1 MKLGIMC
8 SSISNGAGGMFGAMV
23 GQNLAIARVYKPEI
37 QIFGLEDERSSSDL
51 ALWKNLNA
59 QTYPI
64 AGPRKF
70 AFSPQLLPALLN
82 ANLDLLH
89 VHGLWMYPSV
99 ASRKWAH
106 STSRPYVV
114 SSHGMLDRW
123 AIQNAHWKKVL
134 AGTFFERGH
143 LQNAACLQA
152 VSLAEVDAIR
162 AYGLR
167 NPICHIP
174 YGIDLPQGLPIA
186 RSSENRSKRLLFLGR
201 LHPKKGLTNLIHAW
215 HRVQGNQ
222 SIESGKWV
230 LTIAGWDQGGHE
242 QQLKRLVSELGL
254 VDSVHFVGA
263 KFGSDKDKLLAESDA
278 FILPSY
284 SEGLPVAVLE
294 AWSYGLPVL
303 ITPACNI
310 PEGYACHAAVHILP
324 QVEAIENGLLKLIVM
339 TDLQRQSMGRQ
350 GRRLVETQFTWERAA
365 RDMVAVYRWI
375 LGEGSRPACVM
386 TS

>member
-8 SSISNGAGGMFGAMV
+8 SSISNKAGGMFGAMV
-23 GQNLAIARVYKPEI
+23 GQNLVIDRTYKFEV
-37 QIFGLEDERSSSDL
+37 QIFGLEDERSSSDV
-51 ALWKNLNA
+51 ALWKNLSA
-59 QTYPI
+59 RTYQI
-64 AGPRKF
+64 AGPKRF

-106 STSRPYVV
+106 STRRPYVV
-114 SSHGMLDRW
+114 SSHGMLDGW
-123 AIQNAHWKKVL
+123 AIQNAYWKKVL
-134 AGTFFERGH
+134 AGTLYERSH

-152 VSLAEVDAIR
+152 VSLAEVEAIR

-167 NPICHIP
+167 TPICHIP
-174 YGIDLPQGLPIA
+174 YGIDLPQGPPTS
-186 RSSENRSKRLLFLGR
+186 RSYGDKSKKLLFLGR
-201 LHPKKGLTNLIHAW
+201 LHPKKGLLNLIHAW
-215 HRVQGNQ
+215 GRVRGSK
-222 SIESGKWV
+222 SIEGRNWV

-242 QQLKRLVSELGL
+242 QQLKRLVLELGL
-254 VDSVHFVGA
+254 ADSVHFVGA
-263 KFGSDKDKLLAESDA
+263 KFGSDKDNLLAESDA

-310 PEGYACHAAVHILP
+310 PEGYACHAAVQIQP
-324 QVEAIENGLLKLIVM
+324 EVEAIERGLLELIAM
-339 TDLQRQSMGRQ
+339 TDSQRQNMGMQ
-350 GRRLVETQFTWERAA
+350 GRRLVEEQFTWDRAA
-365 RDMVAVYRWI
+365 RDMVAVYRWV
-375 LGEGSRPACVM
+375 LGEGPRPACVV
-386 TS
+386 TA